1 MGYSYCNRNGRL
13 RCNDLA
19 KREESMQR
27 DLAPDVLRG
36 FALLGILVVNI
47 QFMGLNSDQGAR
59 GEWTQG
65 FANGSATFLIAALFA
80 GKFYLLF
87 SFLFGYSSNYV
98 IRNDRS
104 NRARWI
110 KRCLVLI
117 AFGALH
123 FTFLW
128 HGDIIFVYGLFG
140 LLLTFF
146 FFRADRTLKIW
157 SRIVFFLS
165 TFFIVLIGALA
176 LTAEYL
182 LNEDLGSSTVVSLDE
197 ILRSGTFLESIPARL
212 EVWVLGIATGIFLQG
227 GLAFAA
233 FLLGV
238 RLARANFLSSPIDKA
253 ANERLIKK
261 GLILGLPIQIIAAAI
276 LLQNEQSAEPSE
288 SVYLISLFVSFVT
301 APLLSMFYV
310 GLIRKLVEERPNLV
324 SWLKPAGKMSLT
336 IYISQ
341 SVITSLIFGPWGL
354 GLFQDLQT
362 WQVFVLAFAIWL
374 FLSYLAGQWLKRFNQ
389 GPLEKLVGSITRNRK
404 GND

>member
-1 MGYSYCNRNGRL
+1 MR
-13 RCNDLA
+13 
-19 KREESMQR
+19 QR

-47 QFMGLNSDQGAR
+47 QFMGLSSDQGAR

-98 IRNDRS
+98 IQNDRS

-110 KRCLVLI
+110 KRCFVLI

-128 HGDIIFVYGLFG
+128 HGDIIFLYGLFG

-157 SRIVFFLS
+157 TRIVFLISTVLVVLVGTLAFIAEHLLS
-165 TFFIVLIGALA
+165 
-176 LTAEYL
+176 
-182 LNEDLGSSTVVSLDE
+182 EDLQISKESALDQ
-197 ILRSGTFLESIPARL
+197 ILRNGTFLESIPARL
-212 EVWVLGIATGIFLQG
+212 EVWLLSISSGIFLQG

-238 RLARANFLSSPIDKA
+238 RLARCNFLSSPVDKV
-253 ANERLIKK
+253 ANSRLIKK
-261 GLILGLPIQIIAAAI
+261 GLFLGLPIQIIAAAI
-276 LLQNEQSAEPSE
+276 FLRNEQATDPSE
-288 SVYLISLFVSFVT
+288 SIFIISFSASFVA

-310 GLIRKLVEERPNLV
+310 GLIRKLVEERPHLV
-324 SWLKPAGKMSLT
+324 LWMKPAGKMSLT

-341 SVITSLIFGPWGL
+341 SVITSLIFSPWGL

-374 FLSYLAGQWLKRFNQ
+374 LLAYLAAQWLKKFDQ
-389 GPLEKLVGSITRNRK
+389 GPLESLMSSMTRSR
-404 GND
+404 

>member
-1 MGYSYCNRNGRL
+1 
-13 RCNDLA
+13 
-19 KREESMQR
+19 MQR

-47 QFMGLNSDQGAR
+47 QFMGLSSDQGAR

-176 LTAEYL
+176 LMAEYL
-182 LNEDLGSSTVVSLDE
+182 LDEDLGTSTVVSLDE

-238 RLARANFLSSPIDKA
+238 RLARANFLSSPMDKA

-324 SWLKPAGKMSLT
+324 LWMKPAGKMSLT

-341 SVITSLIFGPWGL
+341 SVITSLIFSPWGL

-362 WQVFVLAFAIWL
+362 WQVFILAFGIWL
-374 FLSYLAGQWLKRFNQ
+374 LLSYLAAQWLKRFDQ
-389 GPLEKLVGSITRNRK
+389 GPLEKLVSSLTRNR
-404 GND
+404 

>member
-1 MGYSYCNRNGRL
+1 
-13 RCNDLA
+13 
-19 KREESMQR
+19 MQR

-98 IRNDRS
+98 IRNEIS
-104 NRARWI
+104 NKARWV
-110 KRCLVLI
+110 KRCFVLI

-128 HGDIIFVYGLFG
+128 HGDIIFLYGLFG

-157 SRIVFFLS
+157 SRIIFSIS
-165 TFFIVLIGALA
+165 TFFVILIGVLA
-176 LTAEYL
+176 FIAEYFL
-182 LNEDLGSSTVVSLDE
+182 EENLESSATSTLDE
-197 ILRSGTFLESIPARL
+197 ILLNGTFLESIPARL
-212 EVWVLGIATGIFLQG
+212 EVWLLSISLGIFLQG

-238 RLARANFLSSPIDKA
+238 RLARSNFLSSPVDKD
-253 ANERLIKK
+253 ANSKLIKK
-261 GLILGLPIQIIAAAI
+261 GLIYGLPIQIIAAVI
-276 LLQNEQSAEPSE
+276 LLRNEQAADPSE
-288 SVYLISLFVSFVT
+288 SVYLISLFISFVT

-310 GLIRKLVEERPNLV
+310 GIVRKLVEERPNLV
-324 SWLKPAGKMSLT
+324 MWMKPAGKMSLT

-362 WQVFVLAFAIWL
+362 WQVFLLAFGIWL
-374 FLSYLAGQWLKRFNQ
+374 LLSYLAAQWLKKFSQ
-389 GPLEKLVGSITRNRK
+389 GPLEKLVSSLTRNR
-404 GND
+404 

>member
-1 MGYSYCNRNGRL
+1 
-13 RCNDLA
+13 
-19 KREESMQR
+19 MQR

-98 IRNDRS
+98 IQNNRS

-110 KRCLVLI
+110 KRCFVLI

-128 HGDIIFVYGLFG
+128 HGDIIFLYGLFG

-146 FFRADRTLKIW
+146 FFRSDRTIQIW
-157 SRIVFFLS
+157 TRIVFS
-165 TFFIVLIGALA
+165 VSAVFIALFGVLTIIV
-176 LTAEYL
+176 EYL
-182 LNEDLGSSTVVSLDE
+182 LKEDLGITTESSLDV
-197 ILRSGTFLESIPARL
+197 ILQNGTFLESLPARI
-212 EVWVLGIATGIFLQG
+212 EVWLLSISSGIFLQG

-233 FLLGV
+233 FLLGL
-238 RLARANFLSSPIDKA
+238 RLARSNFLSSPINKA
-253 ANERLIKK
+253 ANSRLMIK
-261 GLILGLPIQIIAAAI
+261 GLFFGLPIQVVAAAV
-276 LLQNEQSAEPSE
+276 LLRNEQAAEPSE
-288 SVYLISLFVSFVT
+288 SIYLVALFISFVS

-310 GLIRKLVEERPNLV
+310 GVIRKLVEEKPHLV
-324 SWLKPAGKMSLT
+324 LWMMPAGKMSLT

-341 SVITSLIFGPWGL
+341 SVVTSLIFGPWGL
-354 GLFQDLQT
+354 GLFQALQT
-362 WQVFVLAFAIWL
+362 WQVFLLAFAIWL
-374 FLSYLAGQWLKRFNQ
+374 ILSYLAAQWLKKFNQ
-389 GPLEKLVGSITRNRK
+389 GPLEKLVSSLTRNR
-404 GND
+404 

>member
-1 MGYSYCNRNGRL
+1 M
-13 RCNDLA
+13 
-19 KREESMQR
+19 KREIT
-27 DLAPDVLRG
+27 PDVLRG

-47 QFMGLNSDQGAR
+47 QFMGLSSAEGAR
-59 GEWTQG
+59 GDWTQG

-176 LTAEYL
+176 LMAEYL
-182 LNEDLGSSTVVSLDE
+182 LDEDLGTSTVVSLDE

-238 RLARANFLSSPIDKA
+238 RLARANFLSSPMDKA

-389 GPLEKLVGSITRNRK
+389 GPLEKLVGSLTRNRK

>member
-1 MGYSYCNRNGRL
+1 
-13 RCNDLA
+13 
-19 KREESMQR
+19 MQR

-98 IRNDRS
+98 IRNDKS

-128 HGDIIFVYGLFG
+128 HGDIIFLYGLFG

-176 LTAEYL
+176 LMAEYL
-182 LNEDLGSSTVVSLDE
+182 LDEDLGTSTVVSLDE

-253 ANERLIKK
+253 ANKRLIKR
-261 GLILGLPIQIIAAAI
+261 GLIFGLPIQIIAAVI

-324 SWLKPAGKMSLT
+324 LWMKPAGKMSLT

-341 SVITSLIFGPWGL
+341 SVITSLIFSPWGF

-374 FLSYLAGQWLKRFNQ
+374 LLSYLAAQWLKKFNQ
-389 GPLEKLVGSITRNRK
+389 GPLESLMSSMTRSR
-404 GND
+404 

>member
-1 MGYSYCNRNGRL
+1 
-13 RCNDLA
+13 
-19 KREESMQR
+19 MQR

-176 LTAEYL
+176 LMAEYL
-182 LNEDLGSSTVVSLDE
+182 LDEDLGTSTVVSLDE

-238 RLARANFLSSPIDKA
+238 RLARANFLSSPMDKA

-310 GLIRKLVEERPNLV
+310 GFIRKLVEERPNLV

-341 SVITSLIFGPWGL
+341 SVITSLIFSPWGL

-362 WQVFVLAFAIWL
+362 WQVFILAFGIWL
-374 FLSYLAGQWLKRFNQ
+374 LLSYFAGLWLRKFNQ
-389 GPLEKLVGSITRNRK
+389 GPLEKLVSSLTRNRYE
-404 GND
+404 NQ